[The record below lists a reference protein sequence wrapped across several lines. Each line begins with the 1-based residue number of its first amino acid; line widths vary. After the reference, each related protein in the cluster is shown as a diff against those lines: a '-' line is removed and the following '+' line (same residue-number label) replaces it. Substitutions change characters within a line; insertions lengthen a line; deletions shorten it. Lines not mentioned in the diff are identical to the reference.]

1 MASWLLAECLSTCL
15 LIIASLLTS
24 VLVFF
29 LRLAQDVT
37 SELAANGTFTAF
49 ANAYQC
55 LIDFTDDL
63 YDNFIGSTRDR
74 SMRDALRDECNWPE
88 PPADNSILRSVEY
101 AIDYEVRFADL
112 L

>member
-15 LIIASLLTS
+15 LAHHRIVTYVCPL
-24 VLVFF
+24 F

-37 SELAANGTFTAF
+37 SELANGTFADF
-49 ANAYQC
+49 ASAYQC

-63 YDNFIGSTRDR
+63 YDNFIGSTQDR